1 MMTTVNE
8 LWLRIN
14 ALRTNSKRKE
24 VAEIAFALEY
34 LSLTLSPLPDDIFSL
49 YLKALS
55 DTPTLPKRGMESF
68 ISGIYNDFDKLTA
81 KQKKSLLE
89 TLINNSKLYGDE
101 NLRFSVGDM
110 ISRKYSIQVALDAFR
125 RMWASGEKNSRL
137 IAQFGANTLSLSLP
151 KDGQERNELRKFEH
165 EIDLEEK

>member
-1 MMTTVNE
+1 
-8 LWLRIN
+8 
-14 ALRTNSKRKE
+14 
-24 VAEIAFALEY
+24 
-34 LSLTLSPLPDDIFSL
+34 
-49 YLKALS
+49 
-55 DTPTLPKRGMESF
+55 MESF

-81 KQKKSLLE
+81 KQKESLLE

-110 ISRKYSIQVALDAFR
+110 IARKYSIQVALDAFR